1 MTIKRKIFKLLNLM
15 FLMFLI
21 YNCGSE
27 QSVSQNNLQ
36 VISVCLGSTKSA
48 NLTGTQSV
56 KLVVNTSPSCQS
68 SGSNANSALNQAV
81 PQSRDKLTATQLPL
95 WTSSNPSC
103 ASVNPQYGYSTFL
116 SINSTQPCSTVVTV
130 EFNGK
135 TSTLNFSIVP
145 FPNANYKIFGNV
157 VGLTGEGL
165 VLQNNNSD
173 DLSISADG
181 LFEFSTPVEN
191 NSSYAVTVKTQPSNP
206 DQICTV
212 ANGSGTVSGGNVT
225 SVLVTCELTYTI
237 GGNVGGLTG
246 TGLVLQNNGGDD
258 LSISANGSFT
268 FSTKIANGASYNVTV
283 KTQPSGPTQLCTVA
297 NGSSTVSGG
306 NVTSVSVTC
315 VPAYTVGGTVSGL
328 TGTGLV
334 LQNNN
339 SDDLPISADGSF
351 TFPTGLING
360 ASYDVTVKTQPSGPT
375 QLCTVTNGK
384 ATISGSNVSNVMV
397 SCVAA
402 YTVGG
407 TVSGLTGTGLVL
419 QNNSGDDL
427 SISANGSFTFSTG
440 VQDGGGYNVTVK
452 TQPSGPTQLC
462 TVTNGTNTI
471 SGSNVNN
478 VSVTCALAYT
488 IGGTVTGLTGTG
500 LVLQNNNSDDL
511 PISADGSFTFSTAL
525 LHNETYSVSVNIQPS
540 SPLQICTVTHASG
553 TVDDSNI
560 TNIVVNCVNTYTI
573 GGTVNGLSG
582 SGLVLQNGSDTLP
595 VDGSGSVPFMF
606 PTGVPAGDPYNVT
619 VIASPSGQNC
629 TVTANG
635 SGTVSGDVTNIVVD
649 CVTTGY
655 TIGGTVSGLNTSSG
669 NVLKLKNTTNDDTVS
684 IVKNGSYTFPAA
696 LTPPTGYTVIVLSQ
710 PSTPPQTCVV
720 SNPSGPASGSNV
732 TNIDVNCT

>member
-1 MTIKRKIFKLLNLM
+1 MTIKRKIFKFLNLM
-15 FLMFLI
+15 LLVFLI

-27 QSVSQNNLQ
+27 QSASQNNLQ

-130 EFNGK
+130 EFNGQ

-145 FPNANYKIFGNV
+145 FPNAKYKISGTV
-157 VGLTGEGL
+157 SGLTGEGL
-165 VLQNNNSD
+165 VLQNNVSD

-181 LFEFSTPVEN
+181 LFEFSTPVAN
-191 NSSYAVTVKTQPSNP
+191 NSSYDVTVKTQPSNP

-268 FSTKIANGASYNVTV
+268 FSTKIANGTSYNVTV

-339 SDDLPISADGSF
+339 SDDLPISANGAF

-360 ASYDVTVKTQPSGPT
+360 ALYKVSVKTQPSGPT
-375 QLCTVTNGK
+375 QLCTVTNGTN
-384 ATISGSNVSNVMV
+384 TISGSNVNNIVV
-397 SCVAA
+397 TCVAA

-419 QNNSGDDL
+419 QNNNGDDL

-471 SGSNVNN
+471 SGSNVSN

-488 IGGTVTGLTGTG
+488 IGGTVNGLTGIG
-500 LVLQNNNSDDL
+500 LTLLNNDNGDIL
-511 PISADGSFTFSTAL
+511 PISADGSFTFSTSLQDGDAYDVIV
-525 LHNETYSVSVNIQPS
+525 TGQPS
-540 SPLQICTVTHASG
+540 SPEQICSVTNG
-553 TVDDSNI
+553 KN
-560 TNIVVNCVNTYTI
+560 VV
-573 GGTVNGLSG
+573 SG
-582 SGLVLQNGSDTLP
+582 S
-595 VDGSGSVPFMF
+595 
-606 PTGVPAGDPYNVT
+606 
-619 VIASPSGQNC
+619 
-629 TVTANG
+629 
-635 SGTVSGDVTNIVVD
+635 DVTNIVVD
-649 CVTTGY
+649 CVTTYAIGGTVTGLTGAGTLTLINNDNLDTVSISADGSFTFPTLVAAGAFYDVTVQTQPSGRLCNVANGSGGPVSDNVNTITVTCVTTGY
-655 TIGGTVSGLNTSSG
+655 TIGGTVSGLESG
-669 NVLKLKNTTNDDTVS
+669 KSVELKNSANNETITITKNIPYVFPTALADGTPYTVS
-684 IVKNGSYTFPAA
+684 VVTQPSGQTC
-696 LTPPTGYTVIVLSQ
+696 TPTNPTGTI
-710 PSTPPQTCVV
+710 T
-720 SNPSGPASGSNV
+720 GSNV
-732 TNIDVNCT
+732 KNINVTCT